1 MNLRHLLDRLRHLG
15 QRLRDLLRRLRRS
28 SPADTHES
36 GAVIPLRPDSTD
48 VPQGLARDEE
58 HEEFVYT
65 FYDAD
70 DHTAGWVV
78 FADRDG
84 RVSAQAPLSG
94 LSHYGGITLH
104 GGRTYVCGAGAV
116 QVHETRRLRQGIS
129 EPLMTTQVRASST
142 VTSHQDGLY
151 VARFRRERPDRMY
164 RYDLDEDGTPVE
176 TGAVFTVPPQTQG
189 VAFAQDGTVYFSRS
203 WGRTRSSVLTRVV
216 AADLAADGGW
226 TAQNGRDA
234 SLPPMAEGSVVV
246 DGRLHQLYES
256 GAVPYQRYQ
265 RAHLLMSLLRGP
277 LAPRERLTVHDL
289 GGSQTRGTH
298 TQGPP

>member
-1 MNLRHLLDRLRHLG
+1 MNLRHLLDRLRRLG

-28 SPADTHES
+28 PTDSHES

-48 VPQGLARDEE
+48 VPQGLAWDEE

-70 DHTAGWVV
+70 DHTAGRVV

-94 LSHYGGITLH
+94 LGHYGGITLH

-116 QVHETRRLRQGIS
+116 QVHATQRLRQGIG
-129 EPLMTTQVRASST
+129 EPLMTVRVRASST

-151 VARFRRERPDRMY
+151 VTTFRRDRPERMY
-164 RYDLDEDGTPVE
+164 RYDLDQDGTPVE

-189 VAFAQDGTVYFSRS
+189 VAFAPDGTVYFSRS
-203 WGRTRSSVLTRVV
+203 WGRSRPSVLTRVE

-226 TAQNGRDA
+226 TAQNGRDTP
-234 SLPPMAEGSVVV
+234 LPPMAEGSVVV

-256 GAVPYQRYQ
+256 GAAPYRRYQ
-265 RAHLLMSLLRGP
+265 RAHGLLSLLRGP
-277 LAPRERLTVHDL
+277 LAPRERLTAHDV

-298 TQGPP
+298 AQGPP

>member
-1 MNLRHLLDRLRHLG
+1 MNLRRP
-15 QRLRDLLRRLRRS
+15 
-28 SPADTHES
+28 SPTDTHEP
-36 GAVIPLRPDSTD
+36 GAVIPLRPGSAN
-48 VPQGLARDEE
+48 VPQGLAWDDE

-78 FADRDG
+78 FADREG
-84 RVSAQAPLSG
+84 VVSAQASLSG
-94 LSHYGGITLH
+94 LVHYGGVTLH
-104 GGRTYVCGAGAV
+104 GERTYVCGAGAV
-116 QVHETRRLRQGIS
+116 QVHDTQRLRQGIC

-142 VTSHQDGLY
+142 VTSHRDGLY
-151 VARFRRERPDRMY
+151 VTAFRRDRPDRMY
-164 RYDLDEDGTPVE
+164 RYDLDEDGAPVE

-203 WGRTRSSVLTRVV
+203 WGRTRTSVLTRVV

-226 TAQNGRDA
+226 TAQNGRDT
-234 SLPPMAEGSVVV
+234 SLPPMAEGSVIV

-277 LAPRERLTVHDL
+277 LAPRERLTVHAL
-289 GGSQTRGTH
+289 VGSQTRGTRTH
-298 TQGPP
+298 GSP

>member
-1 MNLRHLLDRLRHLG
+1 MDLRLRLDRLRHLG
-15 QRLRDLLRRLRRS
+15 RALRGLLCRRTS
-28 SPADTHES
+28 ASTDPHEP

-48 VPQGLARDEE
+48 VPQGLAWDEA

-70 DHTAGWVV
+70 DHSTGWVV

-84 RVSAQAPLSG
+84 RVSARTRLGG
-94 LSHYGGITLH
+94 LVHYGGITLH

-116 QVHETRRLRQGIS
+116 QVHDTRRLRQGVG
-129 EPLMTTQVRASST
+129 EPLMTTRVRAGST
-142 VTSHQDGLY
+142 VTSHRDGLY
-151 VARFRRERPDRMY
+151 VTGFRRDRPGRMY
-164 RYDLDEDGTPVE
+164 RYDLDEDGAPVE

-189 VAFAQDGTVYFSRS
+189 VAFAPDGTVYFSRS
-203 WGRTRSSVLTRVV
+203 WGRARRSVLTRVG
-216 AADLAADGGW
+216 ASDLAEDGGW
-226 TAQNGRDA
+226 TAQNGRDT

-256 GAVPYQRYQ
+256 GALRYRRHR
-265 RAHLLMSLLRGP
+265 RADLAMSLLRGP

-289 GGSQTRGTH
+289 GGSQTRGTR
-298 TQGPP
+298 TRGSP